1 MTKTKKSKE
10 ELTISPF
17 SVYMYIH
24 KRDQRERE
32 RERKPQIFEE
42 SLVRRWRRGCAAHC
56 TCLSQCSADCV
67 GWARVSDHIPLSVSP
82 AFTFDFV
89 IFFSVYMCVCILSCC
104 HIELCMY
111 TVYMPIADVYTKK
124 RSGRELTRSLAIRG
138 HIVWC
143 LHTTADRP
151 YTFNR

>member
-1 MTKTKKSKE
+1 
-10 ELTISPF
+10 
-17 SVYMYIH
+17 MYIH
-24 KRDQRERE
+24 KRDQKERERE
-32 RERKPQIFEE
+32 RERENLKY
-42 SLVRRWRRGCAAHC
+42 LK
-56 TCLSQCSADCV
+56 
-67 GWARVSDHIPLSVSP
+67 RVSLGDGEEGALHTALVFLNAVQIAWAGRVCQTISPLSVSP

-89 IFFSVYMCVCILSCC
+89 IFCSVYMCVCILSCC

-111 TVYMPIADVYTKK
+111 TVYMPIADVYTIK
-124 RSGRELTRSLAIRG
+124 RLGRELTRSLAIRG